1 MGVHPVH
8 LARVFRSCL
17 GVSPVEYLRKIRV
30 RKAIEM
36 MGSAEGL
43 ATIAVRAGF
52 FDQSELTKSFRRE
65 VGATPAAVRRIIG
78 M

>member
-1 MGVHPVH
+1 
-8 LARVFRSCL
+8 
-17 GVSPVEYLRKIRV
+17 LRKIRV